1 MRRMLVVLAVLCAA
15 APAALAQGHAGSIE
29 LTPTIGYWFGDTLAR
44 GTVNAFDFDVTV
56 DDSSAVGVRI
66 SYRFTENWALEG
78 GLMRFN
84 ADLVTGREELFGGAE
99 KLGEIRGDVAEIGF
113 EGSFGRSRLVPFLA
127 GGIGAIRLDPD
138 MANAR
143 SDNRFVGH
151 FGVGFKLFL
160 TPGVALRF
168 DWRGHSANVRS
179 GGDDCDW
186 WERCSYDDRW
196 LTFKELSLGL
206 AFAF

>member
-1 MRRMLVVLAVLCAA
+1 MRQVLVGLAGLCLA

-29 LTPTIGYWFGDTLAR
+29 LTPTVGYWFGDTLAR

-56 DDSSAVGVRI
+56 DDTSAAGVRI

-84 ADLVTGREELFGGAE
+84 ADLVTGRKELFGGAE
-99 KLGEIRGDVAEIGF
+99 KLGEMRGDVAEIGF
-113 EGSFGRSRLVPFLA
+113 EGSFGRNRLVPFLA
-127 GGIGAIRLDPD
+127 GGIGAMRLDPNLP
-138 MANAR
+138 NA
-143 SDNRFVGH
+143 SADTRFVGH
-151 FGVGFKLFL
+151 FGAGFKLFF

-179 GGDDCDW
+179 GSDDCDW

-206 AFAF
+206 TFAF

>member
-1 MRRMLVVLAVLCAA
+1 MRRVWASLAVLSLV
-15 APAALAQGHAGSIE
+15 APVALAQGRAGSIE
-29 LTPTIGYWFGDTLAR
+29 LTPTVGYWFGDTLAR

-56 DDSSAVGVRI
+56 DDTTAAGVRI

-78 GLMRFN
+78 ALMRFK
-84 ADLVTGREELFGGAE
+84 ADLVTGRKELFGGAE

-113 EGSFGRSRLVPFLA
+113 EGSFGSSRLVPFLA
-127 GGIGAIRLDPD
+127 GGIGAMRLDPS
-138 MANAR
+138 MANAS
-143 SDNRFVGH
+143 SDTRFVGH
-151 FGVGFKLFL
+151 LGAGFKLFF
-160 TPGVALRF
+160 TPSVALRF

-179 GGDDCDW
+179 GRDDCDW